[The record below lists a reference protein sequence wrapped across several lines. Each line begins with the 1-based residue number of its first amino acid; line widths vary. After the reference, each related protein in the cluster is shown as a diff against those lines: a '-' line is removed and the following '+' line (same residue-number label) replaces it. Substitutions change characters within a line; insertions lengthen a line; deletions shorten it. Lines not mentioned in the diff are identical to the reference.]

1 MQARPARR
9 DNRYAARLDVKVSA
23 VLREHGSSQRFEV
36 DLEDLSLTGFR
47 CHTGFRLAVGQAV
60 SITIPGLA
68 PLESRV
74 AWVEGYR
81 YGCSFD
87 RALHVAV
94 FDHLVRRHRKVPPPR
109 VG

>member
-1 MQARPARR
+1 MYARAARR

-23 VLREHGSSQRFEV
+23 VLREYGSAQRFEV
-36 DLEDLSLTGFR
+36 DIEDLSLTGFR
-47 CHTGFRLAVGQAV
+47 CHTSFSLTVGQVV
-60 SITIPGLA
+60 SITMPGLA

-74 AWVEGYR
+74 AWVDGFR

-94 FDHLVRRHRKVPPPR
+94 FDHLVRSHRKVASAR
-109 VG
+109 VA

>member
-1 MQARPARR
+1 MYARAARR

-23 VLREHGSSQRFEV
+23 VLREFGSSQRFEV
-36 DLEDLSLTGFR
+36 DIEDLSLTGFR
-47 CHTGFRLAVGQAV
+47 CHTSFRLTVGQIV
-60 SITIPGLA
+60 SVTIPGLA

-74 AWVEGYR
+74 AWVDGFR

-94 FDHLVRRHRKVPPPR
+94 FDHLVRRHRKAAPVR
-109 VG
+109 IV